1 MAKKVLVIDDSR
13 TIRLLVGEV
22 LREAGYET
30 AEAADGLEGA
40 EKIQSMRDLALVL
53 CDVNMPRM
61 TGLEML
67 KLVKLHPDNRN
78 LPVVML
84 TTEGQVSMI
93 EKARAAGARGW
104 IVKPV
109 NADRLLA
116 TVRQLAGNA

>member
-1 MAKKVLVIDDSR
+1 
-13 TIRLLVGEV
+13 
-22 LREAGYET
+22 
-30 AEAADGLEGA
+30 
-40 EKIQSMRDLALVL
+40 
-53 CDVNMPRM
+53 
-61 TGLEML
+61 ML

-84 TTEGQVSMI
+84 TTEGQVNMI

-116 TVRQLAGNA
+116 TVRQLAGHA

>member
-22 LREAGYET
+22 LRDAGYET

-40 EKIQSMRDLALVL
+40 EKIQTIRDLSLVL

-67 KLVKLHPDNRN
+67 KLVKLHPSNRD

-84 TTEGQVSMI
+84 TTEGQVGVI

-116 TVRQLAGNA
+116 TVRQLAGSA

>member
-1 MAKKVLVIDDSR
+1 
-13 TIRLLVGEV
+13 
-22 LREAGYET
+22 
-30 AEAADGLEGA
+30 
-40 EKIQSMRDLALVL
+40 VL

-84 TTEGQVSMI
+84 TTEGQVNMI
-93 EKARAAGARGW
+93 EQARAAGARGW

-116 TVRQLAGNA
+116 TVRQLAGQA

>member
-13 TIRLLVGEV
+13 TIRLLVGDV
-22 LREAGYET
+22 LREAGYEI

-40 EKIQSMRDLALVL
+40 EKIQSMRDLSLVL

-67 KLVKLHPDNRN
+67 RLVKLHPNNRN

-84 TTEGQVSMI
+84 TTEGQVSLI

-109 NADRLLA
+109 KADRLLA